1 MEATFSQRNGY
12 VKVSDVLIR
21 ERITEEIQNSIINVY
36 DKYCDWCTNNLRL
49 GFSPSYLIAEEV
61 WCHFF
66 NYQVRNF
73 SSLQAECVENFF
85 EDQCHWYL
93 KLDLLEFIIKVIPQ
107 IANRSLS
114 RSLHFF
120 EEAINREFQRLG
132 FAYRIVNHL
141 VVDIISDSE
150 IHSIET
156 AINETND
163 NVKEHLSAAL
173 SLLADRKEPNFR
185 DSIKESIS
193 AVESICRDLTGES
206 TLGQA
211 LKKLE
216 SNGIQINNQLKSAFD
231 KLYAYTN
238 QQDTGIRHALI
249 EDDSVPEYDEALFM
263 LVTCSAFINYLKS
276 KKDKIS

>member
-21 ERITEEIQNSIINVY
+21 ERITEEIQNAIINVY
-36 DKYCDWCTNNLRL
+36 EKYCNWCTINLRL
-49 GFSPSYLIAEEV
+49 DFSPSYLIAEAV
-61 WCHFF
+61 WCQFF

-85 EDQCHWYL
+85 EAQYHWYL

-107 IANRSLS
+107 IANRSLCS
-114 RSLHFF
+114 SLHVF
-120 EEAINREFQRLG
+120 EEDINREFQRLG